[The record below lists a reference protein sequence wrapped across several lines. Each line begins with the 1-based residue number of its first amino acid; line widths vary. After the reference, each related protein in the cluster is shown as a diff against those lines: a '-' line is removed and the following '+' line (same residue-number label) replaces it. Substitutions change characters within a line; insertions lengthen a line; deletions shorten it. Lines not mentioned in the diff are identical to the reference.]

1 MFKTMSLMEL
11 AAFWNEDWDKKSPEL
26 ADHHKYELWTD
37 ALSKKADKASGLD
50 ILTFLHL
57 VKSEEYVEEI
67 DNIRDKFKEEFFYT
81 ELQQIAELRVTVDI
95 LLEHHRHN
103 NANVSI
109 GQLENLKQREMHQGR
124 Y

>member
-1 MFKTMSLMEL
+1 MFKGMTLLEL
-11 AAFWNEDWDKKSPEL
+11 AEFWNEDWKKPIHELSTTDIFNEWEDAVTDRGRNASALKTLQFLDKIE
-26 ADHHKYELWTD
+26 
-37 ALSKKADKASGLD
+37 
-50 ILTFLHL
+50 
-57 VKSEEYVEEI
+57 SEEMVDCI
-67 DNIRDKFKEEFFYT
+67 DNIRDRFKEEFFYT

-95 LLEHHRHN
+95 LLEHHRHD

>member
-1 MFKTMSLMEL
+1 MFKGMTLLEL
-11 AAFWNEDWDKKSPEL
+11 AEFWNEDWKKPIHELSTTDIFNEWEDAVTDRGKNASALKTLQFLDKIE
-26 ADHHKYELWTD
+26 
-37 ALSKKADKASGLD
+37 
-50 ILTFLHL
+50 
-57 VKSEEYVEEI
+57 SEEMVDCI
-67 DNIRDKFKEEFFYT
+67 DNMRDKFKEEFFYT

-95 LLEHHRHN
+95 LLEHHRHD